1 MTSTDTPALEYP
13 GEVVTQAH
21 VRYVTLPDVAGPIA
35 LITLD
40 NGLDHTRPSTF
51 GPAGL
56 RNLLAAMDEI
66 ETHAPAVAAIAVTGK
81 PFVFSVGADLSFRT
95 SFTDPQAVRPAIHA
109 FSELGHAAMRRIGAG
124 RLHGRKVPTFA
135 LVNGA
140 ALGGGLELAL
150 HCDYRAVSAA
160 VRTLALPEVFLGL
173 VPGWGGTQLLP
184 NLVGADTAVTI
195 AVANPLSQNRMLNAG
210 QAAELGLA
218 DVLLEPADFLEE
230 ALRWAGRVIRGE
242 IDPAAARTP
251 VRRGQAW
258 ADAVTRGRAL
268 ADAKLH
274 GAAPA
279 AYRALQ
285 LIELAETA
293 DLDAGLAAE
302 ADALADVAVTE
313 ELVASLYAFD
323 LVQKRAKRPVGGP
336 DKALAR
342 PVTKVGVVG
351 AGLMAS
357 QLAALFAQRLEV
369 PVVLTDIDQTRLD
382 AGVAAVH
389 AEMDNLLAK
398 KKLSPDRASR
408 LKASVT
414 GSLTK
419 DVFADADLV
428 IEAVFEDL
436 AVKRKVLAELEAVVS
451 PTALLLTN
459 TSALSI
465 SAMASEL
472 THPERVAGLHF
483 FNPVAVL
490 PLVEVVRG
498 KQTDDA
504 AIATTLAVVKKLKK
518 NAVLTTDTP
527 AFALNRLLVRFMD
540 EVLGAIENGTPPAK
554 ADQAP
559 EPLGLPMSPLAL
571 LELVGPPIV
580 LHVAETLHAA
590 YPDRFGKPE
599 GLARLVAAGRANVHA
614 GTGDS
619 RKIDQQAAELLR
631 VQTGGDT
638 PVLTGE
644 QVREAA
650 LAALAEEIRILLD
663 DGVVAEAADVDLSL
677 ILGAGWPFHLG
688 GITPYLDRTGI
699 SEKVTG
705 RRFSPPGVATI

>member
-1 MTSTDTPALEYP
+1 M
-13 GEVVTQAH
+13 
-21 VRYVTLPDVAGPIA
+21 
-35 LITLD
+35 
-40 NGLDHTRPSTF
+40 
-51 GPAGL
+51 
-56 RNLLAAMDEI
+56 
-66 ETHAPAVAAIAVTGK
+66 
-81 PFVFSVGADLSFRT
+81 
-95 SFTDPQAVRPAIHA
+95 
-109 FSELGHAAMRRIGAG
+109 
-124 RLHGRKVPTFA
+124 
-135 LVNGA
+135 
-140 ALGGGLELAL
+140 
-150 HCDYRAVSAA
+150 
-160 VRTLALPEVFLGL
+160 
-173 VPGWGGTQLLP
+173 
-184 NLVGADTAVTI
+184 
-195 AVANPLSQNRMLNAG
+195 
-210 QAAELGLA
+210 
-218 DVLLEPADFLEE
+218 
-230 ALRWAGRVIRGE
+230 
-242 IDPAAARTP
+242 
-251 VRRGQAW
+251 
-258 ADAVTRGRAL
+258 
-268 ADAKLH
+268 
-274 GAAPA
+274 
-279 AYRALQ
+279 
-285 LIELAETA
+285 
-293 DLDAGLAAE
+293 
-302 ADALADVAVTE
+302 
-313 ELVASLYAFD
+313 
-323 LVQKRAKRPVGGP
+323 QKRAKRPVGGP

-389 AEMDNLLAK
+389 AEIDNLLAK

-465 SAMASEL
+465 SAMAAEL

-498 KQTDDA
+498 RQTDDA
-504 AIATTLAVVKKLKK
+504 AIATTLAVVKKIKK

-540 EVLGAIENGTPPAK
+540 EVLGAIENGTPPAE

-599 GLARLVAAGRANVHA
+599 GLARLVAAGRADVHA
-614 GTGDS
+614 ETGDP

-631 VQTGGDT
+631 VQAGGDT

-705 RRFSPPGVATI
+705 RRFNSPGVATIS